1 MITRLRACAAPAA
14 WVERVREVAA
24 LDEAVER
31 SLFGDALPPGL
42 KLIA

>member
-1 MITRLRACAAPAA
+1 MSIAIGVDLGGTKI
-14 WVERVREVAA
+14 EVVA
-24 LDEAVER
+24 LDEAGER